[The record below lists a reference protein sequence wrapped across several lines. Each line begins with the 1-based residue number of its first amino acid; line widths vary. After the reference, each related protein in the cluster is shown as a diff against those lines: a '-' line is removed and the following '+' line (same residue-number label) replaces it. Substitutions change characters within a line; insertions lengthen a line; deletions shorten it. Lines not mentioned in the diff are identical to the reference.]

1 MLYLLTSRSL
11 SGHLT
16 NAAPSLDYL
25 KYAHDFLV
33 LLVCLLQRS
42 TSFKGKELRGRPVPC
57 AHLWGNALT
66 PPAPGDHKGPPFPT
80 SSALAPTDHP
90 ASSLSSR
97 LGLMPIR
104 SPNRVSSHRAPCEA
118 VSHVV
123 IGALIMRGMRRRDIQ
138 RRIAP
143 K

>member
-16 NAAPSLDYL
+16 NAAPSLDCL

-42 TSFKGKELRGRPVPC
+42 TSFKGKELRGRPAPC

-66 PPAPGDHKGPPFPT
+66 PPAPGDHKGPPVHT
-80 SSALAPTDHP
+80 SSALAPTDT
-90 ASSLSSR
+90 
-97 LGLMPIR
+97 
-104 SPNRVSSHRAPCEA
+104 APQGRRQPL
-118 VSHVV
+118 V
-123 IGALIMRGMRRRDIQ
+123 IDH
-138 RRIAP
+138 
-143 K
+143 

>member
-1 MLYLLTSRSL
+1 MVARVLFPVLTCR
-11 SGHLT
+11 
-16 NAAPSLDYL
+16 
-25 KYAHDFLV
+25 
-33 LLVCLLQRS
+33 
-42 TSFKGKELRGRPVPC
+42 
-57 AHLWGNALT
+57 GNALT

-143 K
+143 KEIVWAQQELFLGNRHHRPILRAIAVVHPAAQPL